1 MGQQTTEDGLHKI
14 DDSTKKIEAT
24 PVSAIWPQCLWPV
37 SGGVLKR
44 YLGSFDLQGKSH
56 DHRDQAA
63 DEHVTDIVPP
73 DARSGPIYLVGAGPP
88 IGKAQSFM
96 TERATP

>member
-1 MGQQTTEDGLHKI
+1 MIYLLRLGVDVDDIAVERSDAMGQQTTGDGLHKI

-44 YLGSFDLQGKSH
+44 YLGSFDL
-56 DHRDQAA
+56 
-63 DEHVTDIVPP
+63 
-73 DARSGPIYLVGAGPP
+73 
-88 IGKAQSFM
+88 KANPTITAIRPQMS
-96 TERATP
+96 T